1 LNDLTRTILADV
13 KTVQR
18 RMARFAEAAP
28 SMEAGAASFRA
39 LIARSAAREGVD
51 PALLEA
57 VIAKESAFDAHAKSA
72 AGAMGLMQLMP
83 QTAAALG
90 VTDPY
95 DPAQNV
101 QGGARYLRRL
111 LDRFGD
117 VRLALAAYNAG
128 PGAIERYAGIPPYEE
143 TRAYVGQV
151 LATYHALARRP
162 GASR

>member
-1 LNDLTRTILADV
+1 LNDLTDILADV
-13 KTVQR
+13 RAVQR
-18 RMARFAEAAP
+18 RMARFGETAP
-28 SMEAGAASFRA
+28 CPPQTGSASFRA
-39 LIARSAAREGVD
+39 LIARSGAQEGVD

-83 QTAAALG
+83 QTAAAFG

-101 QGGARYLRRL
+101 RGGARYLRQL
-111 LDRFGD
+111 LNRFGD

-143 TRAYVGQV
+143 TRTYVGQV
-151 LATYHALARRP
+151 LAALTCR
-162 GASR
+162 